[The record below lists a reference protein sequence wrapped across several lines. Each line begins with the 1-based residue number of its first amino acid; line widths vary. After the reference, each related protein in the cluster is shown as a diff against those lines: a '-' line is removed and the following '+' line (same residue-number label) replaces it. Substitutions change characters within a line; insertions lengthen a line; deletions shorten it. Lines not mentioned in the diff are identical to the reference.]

1 MSNNNKLRE
10 LISLDEIIDSN
21 KKLSLKQKMQ
31 MSLDEIIKHKEIYDE
46 EYVAEIEKE
55 LDDELKEYFQ
65 HKKLNDELKEYFKKQ
80 KKKSIKNNYEFI
92 EWDYWGVTKS
102 TNNENDNDNENEN
115 EK

>member
-1 MSNNNKLRE
+1 M
-10 LISLDEIIDSN
+10 IIIDNN

-65 HKKLNDELKEYFKKQ
+65 HKKLK
-80 KKKSIKNNYEFI
+80 
-92 EWDYWGVTKS
+92 
-102 TNNENDNDNENEN
+102 
-115 EK
+115 